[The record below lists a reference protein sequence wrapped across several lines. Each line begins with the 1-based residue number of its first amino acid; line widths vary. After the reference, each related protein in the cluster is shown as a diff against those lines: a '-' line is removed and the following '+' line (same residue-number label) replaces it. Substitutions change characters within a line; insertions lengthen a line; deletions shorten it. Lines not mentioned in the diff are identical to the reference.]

1 MVHDVLNGSSIVNLK
16 SPPKNHQKA
25 VYRKKQ
31 AGFVHVQ
38 SFSRIKKQYNPD
50 ICRAYNKACCT
61 RKTMLLCQAYEKYS
75 CSIRIIDHK
84 ITEFFCTK
92 INCICSHVHIYPEN
106 FRYLHFVSVFNLRIK
121 QTGRK
126 YIDYVKALTALTEDG
141 ILTRH

>member
-1 MVHDVLNGSSIVNLK
+1 MYNHLAVSKNSITLIYVERTIKRVALGKQCFYVRRMK
-16 SPPKNHQKA
+16 SI
-25 VYRKKQ
+25 
-31 AGFVHVQ
+31 HV
-38 SFSRIKKQYNPD
+38 PLG
-50 ICRAYNKACCT
+50 
-61 RKTMLLCQAYEKYS
+61 LL
-75 CSIRIIDHK
+75 
-84 ITEFFCTK
+84 ITKLPSFFCTK